1 MSEQTSPAKAPPQ
14 SRAAT
19 RGKDEVPRS
28 AVRRRRPP
36 PRGHLDDIDSSG
48 SFCWWFAPI
57 FLFASMVLLNASMT
71 SVERFQYVTSYPSR
85 FTLQGFPNDLK
96 ELLVFVVPTQVKTLY
111 KHIEHGRDPRHWD
124 LQRWIDWEEKVAWKR
139 LLENVHPAGTAEGC
153 VVASPSRES
162 PDYWYEW
169 TRDSALVMRN
179 LVQAYTKAGVTKHRK
194 AIDEYIRATRII
206 QSEQT
211 TIGGFYDGGLGDVKY
226 HVDHEPF
233 LGEWGRP
240 QNDGPALRVI
250 TLAEFALHQLDQG
263 TEQEIGFVK
272 TVLYDSVLPTKSVIK
287 GDLEHIS
294 NRWSHAGF
302 DLWEEVSGSHFYTL
316 LAIHRALIVGA
327 DLAQRLD
334 DPKAASYYL
343 QQADEISRVLEEFWS
358 PEKGLIRVSL
368 NQSTGRDSEE
378 NAHRGDA
385 AYGKESEL
393 DSAILLAVLHS
404 GQGTGWNEENDKVLS
419 TLEKLVEVFK
429 PIYPINE
436 RTKSAS
442 ALGRYPED
450 RYDGLGL
457 SVGHP
462 WYLCTLAASEILYKN
477 SLQLSTSHK
486 PLLITSTNHAHYAR
500 FIPLPP
506 SEKMSKDGLT
516 IKAGARAIQEI
527 ARGQIKWGDEFVGI
541 VQEYARR
548 NGSLNEQFN
557 RYTGEGRGARD
568 LTWSYA
574 AFITASQARRE
585 AKQALESGL

>member
-1 MSEQTSPAKAPPQ
+1 MSDKESPSKAPPAMAQ
-14 SRAAT
+14 PLAVAAGNAPRAH
-19 RGKDEVPRS
+19 RP
-28 AVRRRRPP
+28 RRPQ
-36 PRGHLDDIDSSG
+36 GHLNDIDSSG

-85 FTLQGFPNDLK
+85 FTLQGLPSDIK
-96 ELLVFVVPTQVKTLY
+96 ELLVFVTPAQLKTVYDQVQY
-111 KHIEHGRDPRHWD
+111 KRDPKNWE

-139 LLENVHPAGTAEGC
+139 LLENVHPEGTAEGC
-153 VVASPSRES
+153 VVASPSREA

-179 LVQAYTKAGVTKHRK
+179 LVQAYTKKGITKHRK
-194 AIDEYIRATRII
+194 AIDEYIQATRII
-206 QSEQT
+206 QSKQT

-233 LGEWGRP
+233 VGEWGRP
-240 QNDGPALRVI
+240 QNDGPALRII
-250 TLAEFALHQLDQG
+250 TLAEFAQHQLDHG
-263 TEQEIGFVK
+263 TEQEKEFVK
-272 TVLYDSVLPTKSVIK
+272 TVLYDSSVIK
-287 GDLEHIS
+287 GDLEHTS
-294 NRWSHAGF
+294 NRWPHTGF

-327 DLAQRLD
+327 DLANRLD

-343 QQADEISRVLEEFWS
+343 QQADEISRVLQEFWS

-368 NQSTGRDSEE
+368 NQSKGRDSDE
-378 NAHRGDA
+378 NAHRGHA
-385 AYGKESEL
+385 AYGKETEL

-404 GQGTGWNEENDKVLS
+404 GQGTEWNEENGKVLS

-429 PIYPINE
+429 PIYPINSK
-436 RTKSAS
+436 TKSSS

-462 WYLCTLAASEILYKN
+462 WYLCTLAASEVLYK
-477 SLQLSTSHK
+477 SSHQLSTSHK
-486 PLLITSTNHAHYAR
+486 PLLITPTNRAHYAR

-506 SEKMSKDGLT
+506 SDKLSKEGLT
-516 IKAGARAIQEI
+516 IKAGASAIQEI

-548 NGSLNEQFN
+548 NGSMNEQFN

-574 AFITASQARRE
+574 AFITASQARRDAKE
-585 AKQALESGL
+585 AIGSGF